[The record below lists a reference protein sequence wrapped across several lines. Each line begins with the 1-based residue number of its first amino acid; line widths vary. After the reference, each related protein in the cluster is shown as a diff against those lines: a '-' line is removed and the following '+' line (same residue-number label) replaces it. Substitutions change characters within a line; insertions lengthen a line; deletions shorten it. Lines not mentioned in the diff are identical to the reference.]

1 MTHLR
6 RVADCI
12 PEELCPTISMTFH
25 PLLSEKQNVEQ
36 SIRRTIDYLSVVQTW
51 PIMRRFKICLENLNN
66 YDGIIRPHRPDV
78 IRMLRE
84 LSPDYG
90 FVYDAGHDLV
100 DNMLTGELEYELEEK
115 LNCFHI
121 HQQGPLEDRIIYYVK
136 SAQIIE

>member
-1 MTHLR
+1 
-6 RVADCI
+6 
-12 PEELCPTISMTFH
+12 MTFH

-121 HQQGPLEDRIIYYVK
+121 HQLGPLEDRIIYYVK